1 MNPMRTIVI
10 ALLAAASLSFAAPD
24 PKLATTERAAIFKAA
39 GFKLRGDEYVRC
51 DEKVGSSTPGRIEI
65 VDLNG
70 DGNAEAWV
78 QESNLFCYGNTA
90 EYFVLVTREPNGT
103 WRRLLEGVGVPT
115 ALDARHDG
123 WPDIEIG
130 GPGFGKF
137 PVARWTGK
145 AYGAPK

>member
-1 MNPMRTIVI
+1 MRTIVI
-10 ALLAAASLSFAAPD
+10 ALVAAASLSFAAPD

-39 GFKLRGDEYVRC
+39 GFKPRGEQYVRC
-51 DEKVGSSTPGRIEI
+51 SDEAASYSPGRIEI

-78 QESNLFCYGNTA
+78 QESSTFCYGNTG
-90 EYFVLVTREPNGT
+90 EYFVLVAREPSGT
-103 WRRLLEGVGVPT
+103 WRKLLEGVGIPT
-115 ALDARHDG
+115 ALEARHDG

-145 AYGAPK
+145 AYGAPR